1 MCKTNFEKWTESPQA
16 LLDSMRDLSKYMS
29 LIEMGLVDFEA
40 WAASTSEVPTWK
52 NPRPATYHDT
62 PHKHERQCVLLDS
75 SLVRWDEP
83 YAIVYDDKSQRVLK
97 VPLRNV
103 TPAKIDDPDE

>member
-40 WAASTSEVPTWK
+40 SRTPASYVS
-52 NPRPATYHDT
+52 R
-62 PHKHERQCVLLDS
+62 C
-75 SLVRWDEP
+75 DEFSTF
-83 YAIVYDDKSQRVLK
+83 KK
-97 VPLRNV
+97 LRN
-103 TPAKIDDPDE
+103 I